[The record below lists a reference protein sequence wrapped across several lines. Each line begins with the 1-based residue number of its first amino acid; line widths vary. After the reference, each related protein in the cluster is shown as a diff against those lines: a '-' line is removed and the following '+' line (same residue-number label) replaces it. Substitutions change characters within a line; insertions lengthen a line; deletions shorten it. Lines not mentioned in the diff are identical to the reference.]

1 MIDILGKRYWYFGLS
16 LLFILPGLII
26 LAVSGLPLSIEFTG
40 GSILEVQIAA
50 GPEPEQLRAV
60 YTSLE
65 IRDPAIQTTGNNTY
79 IIRTTFLDE
88 DKREEMLSTLGAT
101 FGDVKLIRYDSVGPS
116 IGEQVTQRAGWA
128 ILASSLAVVLFL
140 VYAFRGMSNA
150 PLYGATTFIAIVHDI
165 AVIFSLAGITYLLL
179 GWEINALFLT
189 ALLTSIGFSVHD
201 SVVVFDRIRE
211 NSHILRRT
219 PYETLVNHSII
230 QILPRSI
237 NTQMMTAEFLLL
249 SLALFGG
256 ATLQQLAVILL
267 VGLFSGTYSS
277 LFIAAPLM
285 LVWENSEWKK
295 WFDSKRKATA

>member
-128 ILASSLAVVLFL
+128 ILASSVVVVLFL

-150 PLYGATTFIAIVHDI
+150 PLYGATTFIAIAHDI
-165 AVIFSLAGITYLLL
+165 AVIFSLAGITYWLL

-230 QILPRSI
+230 QVLPRSI

-295 WFDSKRKATA
+295 WFDNKRKNA